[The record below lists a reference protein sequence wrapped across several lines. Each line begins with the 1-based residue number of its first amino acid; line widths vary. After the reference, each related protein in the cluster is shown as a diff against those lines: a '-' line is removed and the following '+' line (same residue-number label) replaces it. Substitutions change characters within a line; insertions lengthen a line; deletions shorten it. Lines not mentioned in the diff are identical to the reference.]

1 LDGHDTG
8 HERYHGQQQRPSTHT
23 VDEKPGDETGK
34 EEPGLKSATHEAR
47 EVLIEAEGFVE
58 KGATVVDDG
67 IDTAELLE
75 DLNGTGDEE
84 AAARVDLIRAK
95 DVFPGASIEFCL
107 DADGVDDVSVEFEDV
122 VFGGVVPFK
131 TAEDLEGLLLA
142 TVGGEPTRGFRED
155 QKENQHGEKEDE
167 LEDDRDAP
175 GEGGV
180 VVGEAKVD
188 PVDDGDSEVESG
200 ELHTDVYSM

>member
-1 LDGHDTG
+1 
-8 HERYHGQQQRPSTHT
+8 
-23 VDEKPGDETGK
+23 
-34 EEPGLKSATHEAR
+34 
-47 EVLIEAEGFVE
+47 VLIKAEGFVE

-75 DLNGTGDEE
+75 DLNRTGNEE
-84 AAARVDLIRAK
+84 AAARVDLVRAK

-107 DADGVDDVSVEFEDV
+107 DADGIDDVSVEFEDV
-122 VFGGVVPFK
+122 VFGGVMSFK

-142 TVGGEPTRGFRED
+142 AMGGEPARGFRED
-155 QKENQHGEKEDE
+155 QEENKHGEKEDE

-180 VVGEAKVD
+180 VVGEAEVD

>member
-1 LDGHDTG
+1 M
-8 HERYHGQQQRPSTHT
+8 
-23 VDEKPGDETGK
+23 
-34 EEPGLKSATHEAR
+34 
-47 EVLIEAEGFVE
+47 LIKAEGFVE

-75 DLNGTGDEE
+75 DLNRTGNEE
-84 AAARVDLIRAK
+84 AAARVDLVRAK

-107 DADGVDDVSVEFEDV
+107 DADGIDDVSVEFEDV
-122 VFGGVVPFK
+122 VFGGVMSFK

-142 TVGGEPTRGFRED
+142 AMGGEPARGFRED
-155 QKENQHGEKEDE
+155 QEENKHGEKEDE

-180 VVGEAKVD
+180 VVGEAEVD

>member
-1 LDGHDTG
+1 M
-8 HERYHGQQQRPSTHT
+8 
-23 VDEKPGDETGK
+23 
-34 EEPGLKSATHEAR
+34 
-47 EVLIEAEGFVE
+47 LIKAEGFVE

-75 DLNGTGDEE
+75 DLNGTSDEE
-84 AAARVDLIRAK
+84 AAARVDLVRAK

-131 TAEDLEGLLLA
+131 TAEDLEGFLFA
-142 TVGGEPTRGFRED
+142 TVGGEPPRGFRED
-155 QKENQHGEKEDE
+155 QKENEHGEKEDE

-188 PVDDGDSEVESG
+188 PVDDGDREVESG
-200 ELHTDVYSM
+200 ELHANVYRM

>member
-1 LDGHDTG
+1 
-8 HERYHGQQQRPSTHT
+8 
-23 VDEKPGDETGK
+23 
-34 EEPGLKSATHEAR
+34 
-47 EVLIEAEGFVE
+47 VLIKAEGFVE

-75 DLNGTGDEE
+75 DLNRTGNEE
-84 AAARVDLIRAK
+84 AAARVDLVRAK

-107 DADGVDDVSVEFEDV
+107 DADGIDDVSVEFEDV
-122 VFGGVVPFK
+122 VFGGVMSFK
-131 TAEDLEGLLLA
+131 TAEDLEGFLLA
-142 TVGGEPTRGFRED
+142 AMGGEPARGFRED
-155 QKENQHGEKEDE
+155 QEENKHGEKEDE